1 MSSFTI
7 DIFGENDAVN
17 VSSIPTFNHN
27 IGVSSN
33 SLTVRPESSTMS
45 APDLLPLNNNDE
57 RFKQNQLINGKT
69 QYEQDNTIIKS
80 LEEEIVNMK
89 QKLSFVYEKDEEI
102 ANLTDETLSLKKQ
115 LSETLSYSEEASKLR
130 LENNRLSDD
139 IYSLQTKIKQT
150 YDSNELITNELK
162 NTIKL
167 LETEL
172 DKKNKEITNSMTGDK
187 MTGDRMTSDRMTSD
201 KGQINDYSNDI
212 IVDDSIVD
220 DIIVDDELMDINIP
234 HLRNVLIERLKTKQM
249 MHIDSLIDTYGFKR
263 TNKVKKSIM
272 EQMLEEAIR
281 LE

>member
-1 MSSFTI
+1 MSAFTI
-7 DIFGENDAVN
+7 DIFGENDVAN

-102 ANLTDETLSLKKQ
+102 ANLTDEILSLKKQ

-167 LETEL
+167 HETEL
-172 DKKNKEITNSMTGDK
+172 EKHDNGN
-187 MTGDRMTSDRMTSD
+187 TSNENT
-201 KGQINDYSNDI
+201 
-212 IVDDSIVD
+212 IV
-220 DIIVDDELMDINIP
+220 DELMDINIP
-234 HLRNVLIERLKTKQM
+234 QLRVVLIERLKTKQM
-249 MHIDSLIDTYGFKR
+249 EHIDSLIDSYGFKR
-263 TNKVKKSIM
+263 SNKVKKSIM
-272 EQMLEEAIR
+272 EKMLEEAIR

>member
-167 LETEL
+167 LETER
-172 DKKNKEITNSMTGDK
+172 DKKNKEITNSMTGD
-187 MTGDRMTSDRMTSD
+187 RMTSDRMTRD
-201 KGQINDYSNDI
+201 KGQTNDYSNDI
-212 IVDDSIVD
+212 IVDDIIVD

>member
-1 MSSFTI
+1 MSAFTI
-7 DIFGENDAVN
+7 DIFGENDVAN

-33 SLTVRPESSTMS
+33 SLTVRPVSSTMS

-115 LSETLSYSEEASKLR
+115 LSETLSYSEEAIKLR

-167 LETEL
+167 HETEL
-172 DKKNKEITNSMTGDK
+172 EKHDNGN
-187 MTGDRMTSDRMTSD
+187 TSNENT
-201 KGQINDYSNDI
+201 
-212 IVDDSIVD
+212 IV
-220 DIIVDDELMDINIP
+220 DELMDINIP
-234 HLRNVLIERLKTKQM
+234 QLRVVLIERLKTKQM
-249 MHIDSLIDTYGFKR
+249 EHIDSLID
-263 TNKVKKSIM
+263 
-272 EQMLEEAIR
+272 
-281 LE
+281 